1 MNLNNPYWRNHN
13 TRKIDPEDVLL
24 IQELYREGLG
34 SQEIADKFEVSRT
47 HVWRIVNKKAWGH
60 LNVTD

>member
-24 IQELYREGLG
+24 IQELHREGLG
-34 SQEIADKFEVSRT
+34 AQEIADKFEVSRT
-47 HVWRIVNKKAWGH
+47 HIWRIVNKKVWEH
-60 LNVTD
+60 LNLE